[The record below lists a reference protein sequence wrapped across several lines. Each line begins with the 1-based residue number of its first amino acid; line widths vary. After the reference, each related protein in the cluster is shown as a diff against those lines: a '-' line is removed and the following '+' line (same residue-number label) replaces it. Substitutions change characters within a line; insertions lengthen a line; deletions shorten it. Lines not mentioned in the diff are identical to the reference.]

1 MGYPGH
7 VWTHGLEFG
16 PRESEIRQVYSGGP
30 NAAAVLKKYGVAYAV
45 VGPLERNLNLNE
57 PFFSKF
63 QMVGDVG
70 GYRLYKITQY

>member
-16 PRESEIRQVYSGGP
+16 PREAEIKQVYSGGP
-30 NAAAVLKKYGVAYAV
+30 NARAVLAKYGVSYAV

-57 PFFSKF
+57 PFFSQF
-63 QMVGDVG
+63 QLAGEVG
-70 GYRLYKITQY
+70 GYRLYKITQP